1 MINKNMAVEA
11 KVRKCAYKLQRSL
24 ISNFED
30 KKIYEEFI
38 VEYKSLNPDERREVA
53 NDTVE
58 FLLKAG
64 FDSMLPQAE
73 SIFTALNSE
82 EYTNVK

>member
-53 NDTVE
+53 NDT
-58 FLLKAG
+58 
-64 FDSMLPQAE
+64 QAE